1 MRACIISALVHTPDG
16 VAVTP
21 ERFALSFDSPFF
33 VEICE
38 SVLQAADALGVHV
51 VWARVIADRLEFD
64 LSEQLPQSE
73 IVDRLIRNLSSSNHA
88 EQSSPC
94 SARSFSETIR

>member
-1 MRACIISALVHTPDG
+1 MRACIISALVHSPDG

-21 ERFALSFDSPFF
+21 ERFALAFDSPFF

-38 SVLQAADALGVHV
+38 SVLHAADALGVHV
-51 VWARVIADRLEFD
+51 VWARVLADRLEFD

-73 IVDRLIRNLSSSNHA
+73 IVDRLIAILSSPIHA
-88 EQSSPC
+88 ELHSPG
-94 SARSFSETIR
+94 SAHYFSKAVP

>member
-1 MRACIISALVHTPDG
+1 MCIPIRPPG
-16 VAVTP
+16 EMVAP

-33 VEICE
+33 VEICA

-51 VWARVIADRLEFD
+51 VWARVLADRLEFD

-73 IVDRLIRNLSSSNHA
+73 IVDRLIRNLSLPTRA
-88 EQSSPC
+88 ESGSPG
-94 SARSFSETIR
+94 SARSFSKAIP